1 MEPKGKGGGNVA
13 GGNGGGNGGP
23 DGVEGKGGISCGSG
37 GEGSDVGGGGV
48 GISCG
53 AGGGGRDVGGGGAG
67 ISCGAGGGGSV
78 GCASSICG
86 SILDAGGPCSVFA
99 GLPSNNEGVELSSMT
114 TGGT

>member
-1 MEPKGKGGGNVA
+1 MVTHDQNHPEVEAAEPKGKGGGNVA

-23 DGVEGKGGISCGSG
+23 DGVEGKGDIFAASAVKEVMLAVGVFISCGAG
-37 GEGSDVGGGGV
+37 GGGSDVGGGGV

-53 AGGGGRDVGGGGAG
+53 AGGEGSDVGGVG

-86 SILDAGGPCSVFA
+86 PF
-99 GLPSNNEGVELSSMT
+99 
-114 TGGT
+114 

>member
-13 GGNGGGNGGP
+13 GGNGGGRGGP
-23 DGVEGKGGISCGSG
+23 DGVEGKGVISCGSG
-37 GEGSDVGGGGV
+37 GDGSDVGGGGV

-53 AGGGGRDVGGGGAG
+53 AGGGGSDVGGGGVG
-67 ISCGAGGGGSV
+67 ISCGACGGGSG

-86 SILDAGGPCSVFA
+86 SVLDTGGPCSVFSEPA
-99 GLPSNNEGVELSSMT
+99 SSNKGVDLSSMT

>member
-23 DGVEGKGGISCGSG
+23 DGVEGKGEISCGSG
-37 GEGSDVGGGGV
+37 GD
-48 GISCG
+48 
-53 AGGGGRDVGGGGAG
+53 GRDVGGVG

-86 SILDAGGPCSVFA
+86 SVLDAGGPCSVFA
-99 GLPSNNEGVELSSMT
+99 GLPSNNEGVE
-114 TGGT
+114 